1 MSYVTSS
8 DRHHGHDAN
17 DPGDQAE
24 AEHRDNLGGEQH
36 LFHDDDDDD
45 DDDVLRSL
53 LYKTTLCAC
62 PPGTAR
68 TLLSIFSQRM
78 FSGDSIERV

>member
-1 MSYVTSS
+1 MLDVTSS

-17 DPGDQAE
+17 DPGDQAQ

-36 LFHDDDDDD
+36 LFHDDDD
-45 DDDVLRSL
+45 VLPSL
-53 LYKTTLCAC
+53 LYKTILCAC

>member
-8 DRHHGHDAN
+8 DRDHGHDAN

-24 AEHRDNLGGEQH
+24 AEHRDDLGGEQH
-36 LFHDDDDDD
+36 LFHDDDDDG
-45 DDDVLRSL
+45 LPSL

>member
-1 MSYVTSS
+1 MLDVTSS

-17 DPGDQAE
+17 DPGDQAQ

-36 LFHDDDDDD
+36 LFHDDDEY
-45 DDDVLRSL
+45 VLPSL
-53 LYKTTLCAC
+53 LYKSTLCAC

>member
-1 MSYVTSS
+1 MLDVTSS
-8 DRHHGHDAN
+8 DRDHGHNAN

-24 AEHRDNLGGEQH
+24 AEHRDDLGGEQH
-36 LFHDDDDDD
+36 LFHDDDD
-45 DDDVLRSL
+45 VFRSL

>member
-1 MSYVTSS
+1 MLDVTSS
-8 DRHHGHDAN
+8 DRDHGHNAN

-24 AEHRDNLGGEQH
+24 AEHRDDLGGEQH
-36 LFHDDDDDD
+36 LFHDDDD
-45 DDDVLRSL
+45 VLRSL
-53 LYKTTLCAC
+53 LYKSTLCAC

>member
-1 MSYVTSS
+1 MLDVTSS
-8 DRHHGHDAN
+8 DRDHGHDAN

-36 LFHDDDDDD
+36 LFHDDDD
-45 DDDVLRSL
+45 VLWSL